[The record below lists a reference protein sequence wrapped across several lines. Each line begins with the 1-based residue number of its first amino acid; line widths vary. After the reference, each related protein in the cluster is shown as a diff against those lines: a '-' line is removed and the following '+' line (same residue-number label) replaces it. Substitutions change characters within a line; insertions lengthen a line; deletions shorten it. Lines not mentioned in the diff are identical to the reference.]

1 MVINLQADIMVVV
14 AYGLMLPQAI
24 LQAPR
29 MGCINV
35 HGSILPRWRGAAP
48 IQRTVE
54 AGDLQSG
61 VTIMQMDVGLDT
73 GPMLSITRCPIAT
86 NETSG
91 SLYDKLAELG
101 APALLTTLDSLEAG
115 DAVAAAQDNNKST
128 YAHKIDKT
136 EALINWSDSADII
149 DRRIRAFNPF
159 PAAYTELAGLR
170 VKIWGAQVA
179 SSSIALPGQI
189 MAADSAGLLVSCG
202 QSALLMTEIQ
212 LAGKSRMAVSEILKS
227 RAELFAVGKQF
238 DQ

>member
-1 MVINLQADIMVVV
+1 MVVV
-14 AYGLMLPQAI
+14 AYGLMLPQAV

-48 IQRTVE
+48 IQRSVE

-91 SLYDKLAELG
+91 SLYNKLAELG

-115 DAVAAAQDNNKST
+115 DAVATAQDNNKST

-136 EALINWSDSADII
+136 EALINWSDSAEII

-170 VKIWGAQVA
+170 VKVWRAQVA

-202 QSALLMTEIQ
+202 QSALRMTEIQ
-212 LAGKSRMAVSEILKS
+212 LAGKSRLAVSEILKS